1 MDAADLRTSSEEL
14 EPPPTVVVEDL
25 HVIYRVHG
33 AGEMGT
39 ATSALMRTL
48 RRQRRPSV
56 REIHA
61 VRGVSLI
68 ARRGDAIGVIG
79 RNGSGKS
86 TLLRAIAGLLPPDR
100 GHVFTEGQPS
110 LLGVNAA
117 LVTDLTGERN
127 VMLGCLA
134 MGMSPEEVR
143 RKYDDIVEFS
153 GIGDFIELP
162 MRTYSSGMAAR
173 LRFAIAAAKTHEVLL
188 IDEALATGDKEFR
201 RRSRQRMHELRDEA
215 GTVFLVSHSLDVILE
230 TCNRAVWLDQGQIR
244 AQGDAESVV
253 AAYSEAE

>member
-1 MDAADLRTSSEEL
+1 MAAGDPGADEVA
-14 EPPPTVVVEDL
+14 PTVVVEDL
-25 HVIYRVHG
+25 HVVYRVHG
-33 AGEMGT
+33 RGERGT
-39 ATSALMRTL
+39 ASSALMRVL
-48 RRQRRPSV
+48 RRQRRPAV

-61 VRGVSLI
+61 VQGVNLV

-117 LVTDLTGERN
+117 LMSDLTGERN

-143 RKYDDIVEFS
+143 RKYDDIVAFS

-201 RRSRQRMHELRDEA
+201 RRSRQRMHELREEA
-215 GTVFLVSHSLDVILE
+215 GTVFLVSHSLDVITE
-230 TCNRAVWLDQGQIR
+230 TCNRAVWLDKGRVR